1 MSFVHRNVRYMTDV
15 GNGTS
20 TERVGTGMERLED
33 QHAAWL
39 ARTFGRTDYLPLTRE
54 DAMALSQAGLVIDKY
69 KGTHLFKEGGESDAA
84 FVIQEGE
91 VELYRMGLSGR
102 SVVGR
107 VGPGAVVGDIAM
119 FQDQPYLSSAR
130 AVTTVR
136 ALRLERVAL
145 LPLLLA
151 RPVIAMRWLVTGLGQ
166 LEATQRSL
174 IRLMNRTVLEQVAD
188 LLLEEQDR
196 FGEVRLS
203 QATIAELLG
212 ASRQSVNEALGRLK
226 NTGSIDTGYR
236 RISVLDSGSLLSA
249 SSV

>member
-1 MSFVHRNVRYMTDV
+1 
-15 GNGTS
+15 
-20 TERVGTGMERLED
+20 MERLED

-39 ARTFGRTDYLPLTRE
+39 ARTFGRTDYLPLTRA
-54 DAMALSQAGLVIDKY
+54 DAAALSEAGVVIDKY
-69 KGTHLFKEGGESDAA
+69 KGTHLFKEGAEADAA

-91 VELYRMGLSGR
+91 VELYRMSSTGR

-107 VGPGAVVGDIAM
+107 VGVGAVVGDIAM

-130 AVTTVR
+130 AVTAVR
-136 ALRLERVAL
+136 ALRLERDAL
-145 LPLLLA
+145 FPLLLA

-188 LLLEEQDR
+188 LLLDEQDR

-226 NTGSIDTGYR
+226 DSGSIETGYR
-236 RISVLDSGSLLSA
+236 RISVLDSSGLAAVSSA
-249 SSV
+249 

>member
-1 MSFVHRNVRYMTDV
+1 
-15 GNGTS
+15 
-20 TERVGTGMERLED
+20 MERFED

-54 DAMALSQAGLVIDKY
+54 DATALAQAGTVVDKY
-69 KGTHLFKEGGESDAA
+69 TGTHLFREGQPSKAT
-84 FVIQEGE
+84 FVLQEGE
-91 VELYRMGLSGR
+91 VELYRMSAAGR
-102 SVVGR
+102 SVLGR

-119 FQDQPYLSSAR
+119 FQGRPYLSSAR
-130 AVTTVR
+130 AVSAVR
-136 ALRLERVAL
+136 ALRLEREPLVA
-145 LPLLLA
+145 LLLA
-151 RPVIAMRWLVTGLGQ
+151 RPVIAMRWLVNGLGQ

-188 LLLEEQDR
+188 LLHDEQDR

-226 NTGSIDTGYR
+226 DAGAVDTGYR
-236 RISVLDSGSLLSA
+236 RITVLDDGLLTSF
-249 SSV
+249 SPS